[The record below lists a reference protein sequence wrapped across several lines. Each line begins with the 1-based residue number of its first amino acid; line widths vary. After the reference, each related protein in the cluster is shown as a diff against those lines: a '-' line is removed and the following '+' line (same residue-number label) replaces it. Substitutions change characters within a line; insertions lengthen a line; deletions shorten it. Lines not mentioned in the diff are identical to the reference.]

1 MDPGELDKRIE
12 LGRMEASGRDGAGAP
27 IVEFVRFAHPWAKVV
42 YPGGR
47 EFLSGDG
54 EVTSRRVVFRIWARS
69 DVDTSVVVR
78 FQGVDHD
85 VQDIRPFDD
94 VTELHTVAQAPRAAP

>member
-1 MDPGELDKRIE
+1 MDPGEFDKRIALVRLVE
-12 LGRMEASGRDGAGAP
+12 GGRDGAGAP
-27 IVEFVRFAHPWAKVV
+27 VTARQLIAEVYAKVQ

-54 EVTSRRVVFRIWARS
+54 EVTSRRVVCRSYARR
-69 DVDTSVVVR
+69 DVDPGVVIA
-78 FQGVDHD
+78 FGGQDHD

-94 VTELHTVAQAPRAAP
+94 VTEIHTVVQAAKAQP